1 MDSKVFFSKIREII
15 REEIDYALNK
25 QMNENKKSEKDILL
39 QGLKMIKESEKP
51 KKVQKKQDYSNMNSI
66 KDILNQ
72 TINYAKNTGILYT
85 EPIKF
90 INSAQS
96 IVSKELILKN
106 PIEFYERV
114 KNTLSKTEKINQTN
128 YFVEYLWPT
137 ILNFNDELVISDKNC

>member
-1 MDSKVFFSKIREII
+1 LGKTYIR
-15 REEIDYALNK
+15 DN
-25 QMNENKKSEKDILL
+25 
-39 QGLKMIKESEKP
+39 
-51 KKVQKKQDYSNMNSI
+51 

-72 TINYAKNTGILYT
+72 TINYAKNTGISYT

-90 INSAQS
+90 INSVQS

-106 PIEFYERV
+106 SIEFYERV

-137 ILNFNDELVISDKNC
+137 ILNFNDKLVISDKNC